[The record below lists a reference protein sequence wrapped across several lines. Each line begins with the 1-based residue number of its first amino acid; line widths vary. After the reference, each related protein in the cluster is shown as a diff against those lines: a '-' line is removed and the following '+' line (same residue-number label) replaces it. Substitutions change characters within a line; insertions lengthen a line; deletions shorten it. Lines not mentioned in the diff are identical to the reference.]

1 MSKKVRFIAGCPVKG
16 CINGNIP
23 IYWCHNQDDGAMYIF
38 DNGYLECDDCE
49 TNGLIIDWKFDCGEH
64 DYEYASFQG
73 YLNMIAVL
81 GHLVADEDFI
91 DDCIDAGKR
100 QSRRFRGK

>member
-64 DYEYASFQG
+64 DYEYASYQG

-100 QSRRFRGK
+100 QRRRFRGK

>member
-100 QSRRFRGK
+100 QRRRFRGK

>member
-100 QSRRFRGK
+100 QR

>member
-38 DNGYLECDDCE
+38 YNGYLECDDCE

-100 QSRRFRGK
+100 QRRRFRGK